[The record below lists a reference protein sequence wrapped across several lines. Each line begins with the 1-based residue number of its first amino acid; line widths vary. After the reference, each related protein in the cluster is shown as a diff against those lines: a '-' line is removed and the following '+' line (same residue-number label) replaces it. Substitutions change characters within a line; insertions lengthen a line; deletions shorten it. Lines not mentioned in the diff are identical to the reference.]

1 MFGYYLDRLANT
13 EDGDGSLLDH
23 AMIIYGA
30 GMSNGNT
37 HNHHKLPVL
46 VAGGGAGSLRGDRH
60 FSYDDDPPVAN
71 LFMSLLGKLGVRPE
85 SFGDSTGELQELS
98 DV

>member
-1 MFGYYLDRLANT
+1 
-13 EDGDGSLLDH
+13 
-23 AMIIYGA
+23 MIIYGA
-30 GMSNGNT
+30 GHEQRQHPQPSQA
-37 HNHHKLPVL
+37 
-46 VAGGGAGSLRGDRH
+46 AGRSSPAAGPARSGANRH

-71 LFMSLLGKLGVRPE
+71 LFMSLLGKLGVQPE